1 MPYNV
6 LNPLTTWFINGGF
19 QYIVEYIHI
28 VLVKRHIF
36 FWADRI
42 INWEGNA
49 KRKKESVITDRPC
62 LLLQMVV
69 NTTLKN
75 NLWNIIAIFSK
86 FRKNWED

>member
-1 MPYNV
+1 MPYKL

-36 FWADRI
+36 WADRI

-49 KRKKESVITDRPC
+49 KRKKESVITDRPYF
-62 LLLQMVV
+62 LLQMVL

-75 NLWNIIAIFSK
+75 NLWNIIAIFSE
-86 FRKNWED
+86 FRKHWVD